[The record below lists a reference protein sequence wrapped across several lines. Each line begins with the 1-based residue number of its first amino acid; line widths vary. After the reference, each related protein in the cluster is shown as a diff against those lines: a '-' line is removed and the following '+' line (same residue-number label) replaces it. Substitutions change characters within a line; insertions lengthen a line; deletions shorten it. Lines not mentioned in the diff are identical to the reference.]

1 MVSAPVTLVSAP
13 VILSSVP
20 APSPVARYTSLVVPV
35 YRGGGKVVNAQR
47 PEFGPIYK
55 FMDSLIEQLENLV
68 GRPRPTKTVDHPTP
82 DSTKIPVIPTAAPPS
97 PASRAAKTTTTRITP
112 ASSRMD
118 YWALQNEYRFGLCWV
133 SIALFVTAIT
143 FARFI
148 TRTLTCS
155 VTPDGPGVP
164 LDKDDTPRSSLAC
177 VDPIAPSVSS
187 DPAPQNIPLPPVT
200 EDESIALSS
209 FRSEP
214 GLESPLTSS
223 RNLADGSSPVT
234 QIHTP
239 KTKRWLEGL
248 IRHIQAMERQGN
260 FYGRVYDDWE
270 GGPDP
275 QAPVEGSQGEPA
287 GAVEPAKSEEHDRS
301 PTPRVGGVESTAPD
315 GPEPPNSKSADGL
328 SGLSGVDSIDAWMQA
343 IPHGQEDTVS
353 DQQLSAMHELANVSR
368 LVSTDTQTSDR
379 MFRQSDS
386 LSSVYESVY
395 GVLTLDNEDSIER
408 RMADILDEQEGE
420 ISDQQ
425 VAAIVYE
432 STPVPGL
439 ALVNRQPREETPA
452 LLDSSSDTSVNGHL
466 TLDTWD
472 SIEGPMAAVLDDQ
485 DGITYRTEVGTIYE
499 ATEVS
504 RLIPRTNL
512 RPIDGTAGLSSSS
525 SGASVYGL
533 LVLDTWDSVQAQM
546 AAIMDEGRD
555 MENSQQIGQ
564 THI

>member
-1 MVSAPVTLVSAP
+1 
-13 VILSSVP
+13 
-20 APSPVARYTSLVVPV
+20 
-35 YRGGGKVVNAQR
+35 
-47 PEFGPIYK
+47 
-55 FMDSLIEQLENLV
+55 
-68 GRPRPTKTVDHPTP
+68 
-82 DSTKIPVIPTAAPPS
+82 
-97 PASRAAKTTTTRITP
+97 
-112 ASSRMD
+112 MD
-118 YWALQNEYRFGLCWV
+118 YWALRNEYLFGLCWV

-155 VTPDGPGVP
+155 VTPDGPGVSLGKQSSYYTEP
-164 LDKDDTPRSSLAC
+164 ILITPGSISDKDATPRSSLAC

-287 GAVEPAKSEEHDRS
+287 GAVDPAKSEEHDRS

-315 GPEPPNSKSADGL
+315 GPEPPNSKSADSL

-420 ISDQQ
+420 MSDQE

-499 ATEVS
+499 ATEAS
-504 RLIPRTNL
+504 RLIPRTNQ
-512 RPIDGTAGLSSSS
+512 RQMDGTAGLSPSS
-525 SGASVYGL
+525 SGVSVYGL

-546 AAIMDEGRD
+546 AAIMDEAQRMRATMGSDQASGGR
-555 MENSQQIGQ
+555 QQMGLNGPVDGAVEKR
-564 THI
+564 HGGAEGHSVPLAPARWSVDA